1 MTESIKVKGKKAILW
16 SAFDKVGA
24 QAISI
29 VVGVVLAR
37 NLISPHDYGL
47 IAMIGIFSAFAGV
60 VLDSGFSSAIIRK
73 IDCTKE
79 DLNTVFFFN
88 LGISLILYSALFFSA
103 PLISEY
109 FKQPILKPLSR
120 LLFLTLIIN
129 SLGIIQNAVLTK
141 NLNYKTMASIN
152 LASLVISSLTAI
164 GLALMGYGV
173 WALVW
178 QALSLSIVKTI
189 LVWIKGNW
197 WPQLIFSFQSLKEL
211 FTFSS
216 NLLIASIFGV
226 VSQNAY
232 AMILGKFYTPNN
244 VGYYYQA
251 TKWSD
256 MFSSTLHL
264 TITGATY
271 PVFSTVQNDS
281 ELLLKTYRKTLRLT
295 AFIVFPVLFGAT
307 LVGQSL
313 INILL
318 GSKWEQSGIYF
329 QILCL
334 GGVLFPFV
342 GLNCN
347 FILVKGDSRKFLNI
361 EIIRSILAFSVLLIS
376 VHYGIMTVILGQIAV
391 KTVHYIIVVL
401 VFGKQVNYYWQMQ
414 LKDMF
419 PYFALS
425 VMMVAIA
432 YPFRFLFHNDFLL
445 LPTQIIIAALFY
457 YYANRKLDSKILEE
471 VVLTF
476 KSKKS

>member
-1 MTESIKVKGKKAILW
+1 MW

-24 QAISI
+24 QAVSI

-47 IAMIGIFSAFAGV
+47 IAMIGIFSALAGV
-60 VLDSGFSSAIIRK
+60 VLDSGFSSALIRK

-88 LGISLILYSALFFSA
+88 LSISLVLYSALFISA
-103 PLISEY
+103 PFISAY
-109 FKQPILKPLSR
+109 FKQPILTPLSR
-120 LLFLTLIIN
+120 VLFLTLVVN

-152 LASLVISSLTAI
+152 LASLIVSSLAAI
-164 GLALMGYGV
+164 GLALLGYGV

-178 QALSLSIVKTI
+178 QSLSLSIVKTI
-189 LVWIKGNW
+189 LVWVKGNW

-211 FTFSS
+211 FAFSS
-216 NLLIASIFGV
+216 NLLVASIFGV
-226 VSQNAY
+226 ISQNAY
-232 AMILGKFYTPNN
+232 AMILGKFYSPNN
-244 VGYYYQA
+244 VGYFYQA

-271 PVFSTVQNDS
+271 PVFSTVQNDP
-281 ELLLKTYRKTLRLT
+281 ELLLRTYRKTMRLT

-318 GSKWEQSGIYF
+318 GSKWEQSGIFF
-329 QILCL
+329 QLLCF
-334 GGVLFPFV
+334 GGVLTPFI

-347 FILVKGDSRKFLNI
+347 FILVKGDSRKYLNI
-361 EIIRSILAFSVLLIS
+361 EIIRSILALSILLVS
-376 VHYGIMTVILGQIAV
+376 VHYGIMTVILGQIFV
-391 KTVHYIIVVL
+391 RIIHYIFVVL
-401 VFGKQVNYYWQMQ
+401 VFGKQVNYFWKMQ
-414 LKDMF
+414 IKDMF
-419 PYFALS
+419 PYLALS
-425 VMMVAIA
+425 VIMVGIA
-432 YPFRFLFHNDFLL
+432 FPLRYLFHNDYVL
-445 LPTQIIIAALFY
+445 LPMQIIVAASFY
-457 YYANRKLDSKILEE
+457 FIVNKMLDSKIMEE

-476 KSKKS
+476 KPKKN